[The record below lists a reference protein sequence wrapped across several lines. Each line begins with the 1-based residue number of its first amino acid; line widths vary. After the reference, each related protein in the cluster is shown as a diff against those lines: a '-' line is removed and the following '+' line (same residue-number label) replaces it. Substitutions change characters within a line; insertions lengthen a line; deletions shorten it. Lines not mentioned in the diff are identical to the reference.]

1 MNKIAFYGSI
11 YSGDYKIVASILKK
25 WLLTDNLDIKIR
37 LSGEEI
43 VYDNEK
49 IYLYC
54 YNAVIDEGEE
64 PSFLLEGNI
73 SQTLDQVKALLHQ
86 LLQLYREQ
94 DINSN
99 FECVEINENGDE
111 LSEQCYLSRYYMKI
125 YRENIKL

>member
-1 MNKIAFYGSI
+1 
-11 YSGDYKIVASILKK
+11 
-25 WLLTDNLDIKIR
+25 
-37 LSGEEI
+37 
-43 VYDNEK
+43 
-49 IYLYC
+49 
-54 YNAVIDEGEE
+54 
-64 PSFLLEGNI
+64 LLEGNI